1 MDRIRDEKDEL
12 AREIFAVPLAELCP
26 ELEENQKEEPR
37 SAGLESSH
45 RVTELTIN
53 HTSLARHY
61 AQSRETSPA
70 EAADKKRRENQ
81 ELMAR
86 ARGVRRRKKK

>member
-1 MDRIRDEKDEL
+1 MDKIRDEKDEL
-12 AREIFAVPLAELCP
+12 TREIFAVPLAELCP
-26 ELEENQKEEPR
+26 ELEDQKEEPK

-61 AQSRETSPA
+61 ARSRETSPA